1 MTTTLPLSK
10 LPRLEVVDAL
20 RGFAI
25 MAIMLLHN
33 LEHFDFYYSPEYLPG
48 WMKVLD
54 KGIWDTLFF
63 LFSGKTYAIFAL
75 LFGFTFYIMF
85 SNQAKKGKDF
95 RGRFLWRSFLLFI
108 FGVINSMFYQGDILL
123 FYAVLG
129 VSLVVV
135 CKWNDKTVLITAIIL
150 LLQPLE
156 WIKLA
161 QIANDPSFVATDP
174 VSWTYFGKMEGY
186 ITGSSFLEIVKGNLI
201 NGKTAVILWNYEN
214 GRILQTPAIFM
225 LGMLLGR
232 NNLFAPSEASK
243 NFWKKILVFAVSI
256 FAVLFAAKMIVP
268 TLIPGEATAGELI
281 IIITSLANFAFM
293 FVWVSAFVLMFQKN
307 AVHRVL
313 TKLEVFGRMSLTN
326 YVMQS
331 IVGSFIYYG
340 FGLGMYKYTGATMSL
355 LIGITLFLLQ
365 ITFCRWWMKSH
376 THGPLEGIWHRL
388 TWIWER

>member
-1 MTTTLPLSK
+1 MTTTLPASRSQ
-10 LPRLEVVDAL
+10 RLEVVDAL

-63 LFSGKTYAIFAL
+63 VFSGKTYAIFAL

-85 SNQAKKGKDF
+85 SNQARKGKDF

-135 CKWNDKTVLITAIIL
+135 CRWNDKAVLITAIIL
-150 LLQPLE
+150 LLQPPE
-156 WIKLA
+156 WIKLI
-161 QIANDPSFVATDP
+161 QILNDPSFVATDP
-174 VSWTYFGKMEGY
+174 LSWTYFGKMEGY
-186 ITGSSFLEIVKGNLI
+186 ITGSSFPELVKGNLI
-201 NGKTAVILWNYEN
+201 NGKTAVILWTYEN
-214 GRILQTPAIFM
+214 GRILQTPALFM

-232 NNLFAPSEASK
+232 NNLFAPSESSNK
-243 NFWKKILVFAVSI
+243 FWKKIFGFAILLFVI
-256 FAVLFAAKMIVP
+256 LFVLKMIIP
-268 TLIPGEATAGELI
+268 NLIPREATSGELL

-293 FVWVSAFVLMFQKN
+293 LVWVAAFVLVFKKK
-307 AVHRVL
+307 AIHRIL
-313 TKLEVFGRMSLTN
+313 TKLEVFGKMSLTN

-340 FGLGMYKYTGATMSL
+340 FGLGLYKYTGATMSL

-365 ITFCRWWMKSH
+365 YTFCRWWMKSH

-388 TWIWER
+388 TWI

>member
-1 MTTTLPLSK
+1 MTTTLPLPK
-10 LPRLEVVDAL
+10 NPRLEVVDAL

-48 WMKVLD
+48 WMKSLD
-54 KGIWDTLFF
+54 SKIWDILFF

-85 SNQAKKGKDF
+85 SNQAQKGKDF
-95 RGRFLWRSFLLFI
+95 RGRFLWRSFLLLI
-108 FGVINSMFYQGDILL
+108 FGIINSMFYQGDILV

-129 VSLVVV
+129 VSLVLV
-135 CKWNDKTVLITAIIL
+135 CKWSDKAVLITAIVL

-156 WIKLA
+156 WIKLV
-161 QIANDPSFVATDP
+161 QIINDPSFIAADP
-174 VSWTYFGKMEGY
+174 VSWTYFGKMESY
-186 ITGSSFLEIVKGNLI
+186 ITGSSFFGLVKGNLL
-201 NGKTAVILWNYEN
+201 NGKTAVILWTYEN

-232 NNLFAPSEASK
+232 KNLFASSKASLK
-243 NFWKKILVFAVSI
+243 FWKKVLG
-256 FAVLFAAKMIVP
+256 FAVLLFSALFVLKMIMPNLVP
-268 TLIPGEATAGELI
+268 REATSDELI

-293 FVWVSAFVLMFQKN
+293 FVWVAVFVLLFQKV
-307 AVHRVL
+307 AVHRIL
-313 TKLEVFGRMSLTN
+313 TKLEVFGKMSLTN

-331 IVGSFIYYG
+331 IVGSIIYYG
-340 FGLGMYKYTGATMSL
+340 FGLGLYKYTGATMSL

-365 ITFCRWWMKSH
+365 YAFCRWWMKSH

-388 TWIWER
+388 TWI

>member
-10 LPRLEVVDAL
+10 SPRLEVVDAL

-33 LEHFDFYYSPEYLPG
+33 LEHFDFYYTPEYLPG

-54 KGIWDTLFF
+54 KRIWDILFF
-63 LFSGKTYAIFAL
+63 LFSGKIYAIFAL
-75 LFGFTFYIMF
+75 LFGLTFYIMF
-85 SNQAKKGKDF
+85 SNQARKGKDF
-95 RGRFLWRSFLLFI
+95 RGRFIWRSFLLLL
-108 FGVINSMFYQGDILL
+108 FGIINSMFYQGDILL
-123 FYAVLG
+123 FYAILG

-135 CKWNDKTVLITAIIL
+135 CKWSDKAVLITAIIL

-156 WIKLA
+156 WIKLV
-161 QIANDPSFVATDP
+161 QIVNDPSFVATDP
-174 VSWTYFGKMEGY
+174 LSWTYFGKMEGY
-186 ITGSSFLEIVKGNLI
+186 ITGSSFLDLVKGNLI
-201 NGKTAVILWNYEN
+201 NGKTAVILWTYEN

-232 NNLFAPSEASK
+232 NNLFATTETSK
-243 NFWKKILVFAVSI
+243 KFWKKVLVFAVSI
-256 FAVLFAAKMIVP
+256 FAILFAFKMIIP
-268 TLIPGEATAGELI
+268 TLIPREATSDELI
-281 IIITSLANFAFM
+281 IILSSLANFAFM

-307 AVHRVL
+307 AVYRVL
-313 TKLEVFGRMSLTN
+313 TKLEVFGKMSLTN

-340 FGLGMYKYTGATMSL
+340 FGLGLYKYTGATMSL

-376 THGPLEGIWHRL
+376 THGPLEGIWHKL
-388 TWIWER
+388 TWI

>member
-1 MTTTLPLSK
+1 MTTTLPSSRSQ
-10 LPRLEVVDAL
+10 RLQVVDAL

-48 WMKVLD
+48 WMKSLD
-54 KGIWDTLFF
+54 TKVWDTLFF
-63 LFSGKTYAIFAL
+63 MFSGKTYAIFAL

-85 SNQAKKGKDF
+85 SNQANKGKDF

-129 VSLVVV
+129 ISLVLV
-135 CKWNDKTVLITAIIL
+135 CKWNDRLVLFTAIIL

-156 WIKLA
+156 WIKLI
-161 QIANDPSFVATDP
+161 QIVNDPAFVAKDP
-174 VSWTYFGKMEGY
+174 LSWSYFGKMEGY
-186 ITGSSFLEIVKGNLI
+186 ITGTSFFALLKGNLL
-201 NGKTAVILWNYEN
+201 NGKVAVILWTYEN
-214 GRILQTPAIFM
+214 GRILQTPALFM
-225 LGMLLGR
+225 LGMLLER
-232 NNLFAPSEASK
+232 NNLFTASEASK
-243 NFWKKILVFAVSI
+243 RFWKKVLGFAIL
-256 FAVLFAAKMIVP
+256 LFALLFVVKMFIP
-268 TLIPGEATAGELI
+268 TVIRREVISSELI

-293 FVWVSAFVLMFQKN
+293 FVWVSTFVLLFQKL
-307 AVHRVL
+307 AVHRLL

-340 FGLGMYKYTGATMSL
+340 FGLGLYKYTGATMSL

-365 ITFCRWWMKSH
+365 YAFCRWWMKSH

-388 TWIWER
+388 TWI